1 MSYKLASLFNASF
14 EFGGAQLLDYL
25 QTAIGLTEKNS

>member
-14 EFGGAQLLDYL
+14 EYGGAELLDYL
-25 QTAIGLTEKNS
+25 QTAIGLTEKS